1 MVAVT
6 VDANIRA
13 ALSKADSPVE
23 LRGED
28 GMLLGYFTPI
38 RFGTAEDYRRARE
51 HFDPEEL
58 KRRKALNER
67 GITTRELLDQLNSL
81 EQP

>member
-6 VDANIRA
+6 VNAAIRS

-38 RFGTAEDYRRARE
+38 QFGTAEDYRRARE
-51 HFDPEEL
+51 HFDPELL
-58 KRRKALNER
+58 KQSKASPEP
-67 GITTRELLDQLNSL
+67 GISTEELLNRLNAL
-81 EQP
+81 ESA